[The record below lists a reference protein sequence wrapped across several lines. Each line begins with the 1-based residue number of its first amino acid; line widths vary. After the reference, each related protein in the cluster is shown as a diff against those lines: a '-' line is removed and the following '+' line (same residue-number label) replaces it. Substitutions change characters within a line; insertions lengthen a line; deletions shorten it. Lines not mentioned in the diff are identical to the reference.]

1 MCQECVKEEYPDRG
15 TICLDS
21 GAYLAN
27 LQGCLGCGHKDT
39 LSVVNRTTSS
49 IQDSPQEVIEYD
61 HVCGN
66 CNHVI
71 ATHGHRFWVEDDYQ
85 YYEMSCMLCG
95 EAEDTR
101 SCYPDDPRMEV
112 SLF

>member
-15 TICLDS
+15 TICLDT

-27 LQGCLGCGHKDT
+27 LQGCHVCGVKDSLNT
-39 LSVVNRTTSS
+39 ANRS
-49 IQDSPQEVIEYD
+49 IFDSQTSPQEVIEYD

-66 CNHVI
+66 CSHVI
-71 ATHGHRFWVEDDYQ
+71 ASHTHRFWVEEDFQ

-95 EAEDTR
+95 EADDTR
-101 SCYPDDPRMEV
+101 SCLPDDPRMEAI
-112 SLF
+112 LF